1 MSQAIDLKQTAE
13 LLLANDS
20 FAIICHASPDGDT
33 LGGAYALCGALQK
46 IGKRAKVILPE
57 AASRRFDYLLS
68 AVEVQEFDE
77 EFAVTVDVADSELL
91 GDLKEKYKNPDLC
104 IDHHI
109 SNTGYAKNLLLDSD
123 AAAAC
128 EVVFRLIKLFGANA
142 MSADIAACLYTGIS
156 TDTGCFKF
164 SNTSADSHRL
174 TAELMEYGFDC
185 AGLNYLLFEMRTKER
200 LALERIAL
208 ESVEMHFDGRC
219 AMISLTKE
227 AIGAADDEDMNAI
240 SALSRQIE
248 GVEAGVTLKEKEEN
262 VWKASVRTKSYMN
275 AQVICASFGG
285 GGHQRA
291 SGCKLNGTLEECK
304 KKLLEEIKKHM

>member
-13 LLLANDS
+13 LLLANDD
-20 FAIICHASPDGDT
+20 FAVICHASPDGDT
-33 LGGAYALCGALQK
+33 LGGAYALCGALQR

-57 AASRRFDYLLS
+57 KASSRFNYLLS
-68 AVEVQEFDE
+68 GIE
-77 EFAVTVDVADSELL
+77 EQDFSEKFVVTVDAADSALL
-91 GDLKEKYKNPDLC
+91 GEYEEKYKNPDLC
-104 IDHHI
+104 IDHHV
-109 SNTGYAKNLLLDSD
+109 SNTGYAKKLLLDSD

-128 EVVFRLIKLFGANA
+128 EVVFKLIKLLGENA

-185 AGLNYLLFEMRTKER
+185 ASLNYLLFEMRTKER
-200 LALERIAL
+200 IALECIAL
-208 ESVEMHFDGRC
+208 ESIEMHFDGRC
-219 AMISLTKE
+219 AVISLSSE

-248 GVEAGVTLKEKEEN
+248 GVEVGVTLKQKEEN

-275 AQVICASFGG
+275 AQVICANFGG

-291 SGCKLNGTLEECK
+291 AGCKMKYPLDECK
-304 KKLLEEIKKHM
+304 KMLLQEIEKHM